1 MMRTIT
7 LLSLAFALV
16 QGSAVAEPQTIAGPS
31 MSVIPLVATYKPRP
45 AEIDDVLGVYK
56 LDNGATL
63 KVSMERHRLY
73 ARLGERI
80 ATEMVPVGEYHY
92 VSADQR
98 MEMEF
103 NPLPFDGMVL
113 LTYPADLNVAGS
125 GLMTARA
132 AWR

>member
-1 MMRTIT
+1 M
-7 LLSLAFALV
+7 LPLALALV
-16 QGSAVAEPQTIAGPS
+16 QASAFAEPQAIAGPS
-31 MSVIPLVATYKPRP
+31 MSAIPLVATYKPRP
-45 AEIDDVLGVYK
+45 AEINDVLGVYK

-73 ARLGERI
+73 ARLDERG

-92 VSADQR
+92 VAPDQR
-98 MEMEF
+98 MEIEF

-113 LTYPADLNVAGS
+113 LTYPADLNAAGS
-125 GLMTARA
+125 GMTTARA